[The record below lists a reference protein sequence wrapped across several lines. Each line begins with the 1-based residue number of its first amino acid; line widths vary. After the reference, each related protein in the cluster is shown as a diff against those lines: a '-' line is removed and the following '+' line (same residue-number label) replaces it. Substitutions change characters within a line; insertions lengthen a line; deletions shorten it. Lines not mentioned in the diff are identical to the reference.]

1 MTAERRRDGR
11 PEGLGEVRQAQG
23 EATFVGGG
31 GAVQNTHAERRDGA
45 PSDALEG
52 AEEDQRLHVSGQPAE
67 RRAGDEEE
75 RGEDE
80 QTLRPH
86 PCPQPADG
94 GYHDRLDD
102 LEGGLHP
109 LNAVEVGAQAAH
121 HAGNRD
127 VQHAAVERDGKF
139 AEHDTE
145 GWPPVGC
152 SLRLRH
158 GNGFLRAPR
167 SVLTAGT
174 MESVRPSIGRRD
186 RSVGRPK
193 ALP

>member
-1 MTAERRRDGR
+1 MRCSMMGNRKLVPRNSDVKNRPPTEDVDEMTAERRRDGR

-23 EATFVGGG
+23 EATFVGGE

-52 AEEDQRLHVSGQPAE
+52 AEEDQRLHVPGQPAE

-75 RGEDE
+75 RGEDK

-102 LEGGLHP
+102 LEG
-109 LNAVEVGAQAAH
+109 
-121 HAGNRD
+121 
-127 VQHAAVERDGKF
+127 
-139 AEHDTE
+139 
-145 GWPPVGC
+145 
-152 SLRLRH
+152 S
-158 GNGFLRAPR
+158 
-167 SVLTAGT
+167 
-174 MESVRPSIGRRD
+174 
-186 RSVGRPK
+186 
-193 ALP
+193 